1 MAQIVVKGKN
11 MDVTE
16 PLRDYV
22 EKKLGKL
29 ESHMDKITA
38 IDVEL
43 STEQR
48 KATNHRQVVQ
58 VTMLLNG
65 QIIRAEEASSD
76 MYAAVDL
83 VLEKLQ
89 RSVERYKSR
98 LYRKDDIRRTRR
110 EKARQMEAAAA
121 AQAEA
126 AVLEE
131 AGIVRTKRFQ
141 IKPMSP
147 EEATEQMELLGH
159 DFYVFYDSDNAAV
172 SVVYKRKNGTYG
184 LLIPELA

>member
-1 MAQIVVKGKN
+1 MAQIFVKGKN
-11 MDVTE
+11 IEVSE

-22 EKKLGKL
+22 EKKLSKL
-29 ESHMDKITA
+29 EGHLDKITA
-38 IDVEL
+38 INVEL

-48 KATNHRQVVQ
+48 KGTNSRQVVQ
-58 VTMLLNG
+58 VTMSLNG
-65 QIIRAEEASSD
+65 QIIRAEETSPD

-89 RSVERYKSR
+89 RSLERYKSR
-98 LYRKDDIRRTRR
+98 LYRKDDIRKTRR
-110 EKARQMEAAAA
+110 EMARQMEAAATA
-121 AQAEA
+121 EAEA
-126 AVLEE
+126 AAFEE
-131 AGIVRTKRFQ
+131 AGIMRTKRFP

-159 DFYVFYDSDNAAV
+159 DFYVFYDQDNSSV
-172 SVVYKRKNGTYG
+172 SVVYRRRNGTYG